1 MVVLGMHRSGTSSIG
16 GLLALFGAWPGPEE
30 LLLRGPDNPRG
41 HFEHGEIHLACLR
54 RLQAAGGDW
63 KSPPGHAPPAA
74 IDAFRREI
82 AVVLDSLDGRRPW
95 FIKEPRLCLLVREL
109 LPLLTRPVFIHV
121 VRDPSEVAASLHRRD
136 AVSTAQAL
144 ALWETYTREA
154 FAGSAGWPRI
164 LVDYNAL
171 LENPLATAN
180 AFFDDLQ
187 NLGIDGLER
196 PQPERIAEWIESAGT
211 KADCSGIRL
220 NAAQADL
227 QARIADRG
235 ILGQR

>member
-1 MVVLGMHRSGTSSIG
+1 SADRLTEMLGRGSTLLPSVPGVRPHQPRDLDRPPSGQMVVLGMHRSGTSSIG

-109 LPLLTRPVFIHV
+109 LPLLTRPVFI
-121 VRDPSEVAASLHRRD
+121 
-136 AVSTAQAL
+136 
-144 ALWETYTREA
+144 
-154 FAGSAGWPRI
+154 
-164 LVDYNAL
+164 
-171 LENPLATAN
+171 
-180 AFFDDLQ
+180 
-187 NLGIDGLER
+187 
-196 PQPERIAEWIESAGT
+196 
-211 KADCSGIRL
+211 
-220 NAAQADL
+220 
-227 QARIADRG
+227 
-235 ILGQR
+235 